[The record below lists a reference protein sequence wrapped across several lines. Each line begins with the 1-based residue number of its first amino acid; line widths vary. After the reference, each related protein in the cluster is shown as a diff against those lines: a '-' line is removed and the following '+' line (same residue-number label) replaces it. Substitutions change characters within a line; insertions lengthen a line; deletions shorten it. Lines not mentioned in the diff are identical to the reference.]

1 MSPITIS
8 LICLACIFG
17 GTLLGMAF
25 RSFLPDKHLSEEAQN
40 SVKLGIGMIA
50 TLTALVLG
58 LLISS
63 AKGTFD
69 TMTNELRL
77 TCSKIILLDRVMAQ
91 YGPETQEARGLL
103 RYSISSTLYRIWP
116 EEKHKIEIQKTNQ
129 SGNEIEWVQDKIQ
142 QLSPRNDSQQWLKSQ
157 ALSVSAD
164 IAASRWVLLGQ
175 LGQSSLPW
183 PFLVVLVCWLTII
196 FCSFGLFSP
205 RNGTV
210 ISVMFICAFSVVVAL
225 FLILE
230 LDQPYEGFIKI
241 SSTPLRK
248 ALALI
253 GK

>member
-1 MSPITIS
+1 MSSLTIS
-8 LICLACIFG
+8 LIALACIFG

-25 RSFLPDKHLSEEAQN
+25 RRLLPDHHLSEDTRD

-58 LLISS
+58 LLIAS

-69 TMTNELRL
+69 TMTNELRQAGA
-77 TCSKIILLDRVMAQ
+77 KIILLDRVMAQ
-91 YGPETQEARGLL
+91 YGPETQEARDLL
-103 RYSISSTLYRIWP
+103 RQGVSSTLHRIWP
-116 EEKHKIEIQKTNQ
+116 EEEHKVEIQKAIQ
-129 SGNEIEWVQDKIQ
+129 PGNELEGVQDKIR
-142 QLSPRNDSQQWLKSQ
+142 QLSPRNDSQQWLKAR

-164 IAASRWVLLGQ
+164 IAESRWILLGQ

-210 ISVMFICAFSVVVAL
+210 ISVMFICSFSVVVAL

-241 SSTPLRK
+241 SNSPLLK
-248 ALALI
+248 ALAFM

>member
-1 MSPITIS
+1 MSSLTIS
-8 LICLACIFG
+8 LIALACIFG

-25 RSFLPDKHLSEEAQN
+25 RHFLPEHHLSEDTQD

-58 LLISS
+58 LLIAS

-77 TCSKIILLDRVMAQ
+77 TGSKIILLDRVMAQ
-91 YGPETQEARGLL
+91 YGPETHEARDLL
-103 RYSISSTLYRIWP
+103 RHAVSATLYRVWP
-116 EEKHKIEIQKTNQ
+116 EENHKVEIQKTNQ
-129 SGNEIEWVQDKIQ
+129 SVNEIEWVQDEIR
-142 QLSPRNDSQQWLKSQ
+142 QLSPRNDSQKWLKSQ

-164 IAASRWVLLGQ
+164 IAESRWILLGQ
-175 LGQSSLPW
+175 LGQSSLPS
-183 PFLVVLVCWLTII
+183 PFLVVLVCWLTVI
-196 FCSFGLFSP
+196 FCSFGIFSP

-210 ISVMFICAFSVVVAL
+210 ISIMFICAFSVVVAL

-230 LDQPYEGFIKI
+230 LDQPYGGFIKI
-241 SSTPLRK
+241 SSTPLLK
-248 ALALI
+248 ALAFM